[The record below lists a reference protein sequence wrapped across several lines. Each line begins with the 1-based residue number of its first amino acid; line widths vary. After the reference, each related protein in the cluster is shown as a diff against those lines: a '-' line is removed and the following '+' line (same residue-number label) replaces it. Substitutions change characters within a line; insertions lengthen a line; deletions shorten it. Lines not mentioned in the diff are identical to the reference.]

1 MGTSGRAIN
10 LSLFDLIVVLL
21 FVVTVRDRA
30 VQVDRVV
37 LTIALAAMALVIVH
51 SAAFLLAGAPHDLAG
66 LARET
71 AKSTAFFLEV
81 LLLTIVMRAGGIRLP
96 SLRILTLLF
105 VILSIQAVALHFQ
118 ELYAPGSW
126 FLPRNQHMATLA
138 GLIVLAALAYAGGA
152 ITRRYLVI
160 GIAALIA
167 VAFLLFNKTYLAVA
181 LVMLALLPFIR
192 SEEHRSG
199 SRITM
204 ITAFLLFV
212 AFTAMFITGD
222 SLRGFGLFERL
233 DTIGAS
239 LGFRMQL
246 WAVAWDATVQGF
258 PTGIGLG
265 QFASC
270 LAAEAAAAEQTLRF
284 VHNTPLAYVAEMGL
298 AGVVLVLAIVALMV
312 RATRQLPLALSAI
325 LLVYL
330 GLPMLLHD
338 ALGLRMIAI
347 ILAAGL
353 AGTLQQVQR

>member
-1 MGTSGRAIN
+1 MAAGGGNAQSDRSRSLISRMRDTTWPSSLYRDPTQFWALVILGTAVYGIVPLGTSGRAIN

-167 VAFLLFNKTYLAVA
+167 VAFLLFSKTYGHL
-181 LVMLALLPFIR
+181 
-192 SEEHRSG
+192 
-199 SRITM
+199 
-204 ITAFLLFV
+204 
-212 AFTAMFITGD
+212 
-222 SLRGFGLFERL
+222 
-233 DTIGAS
+233 
-239 LGFRMQL
+239 
-246 WAVAWDATVQGF
+246 
-258 PTGIGLG
+258 
-265 QFASC
+265 
-270 LAAEAAAAEQTLRF
+270 
-284 VHNTPLAYVAEMGL
+284 
-298 AGVVLVLAIVALMV
+298 
-312 RATRQLPLALSAI
+312 
-325 LLVYL
+325 
-330 GLPMLLHD
+330 
-338 ALGLRMIAI
+338 
-347 ILAAGL
+347 
-353 AGTLQQVQR
+353 